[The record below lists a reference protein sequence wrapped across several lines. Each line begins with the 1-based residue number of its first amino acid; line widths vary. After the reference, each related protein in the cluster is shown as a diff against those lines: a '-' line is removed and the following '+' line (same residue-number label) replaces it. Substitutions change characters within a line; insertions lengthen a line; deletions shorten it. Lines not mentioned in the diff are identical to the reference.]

1 MLVWAHPSHLCRVC
15 QTCPALCTGPDMDPG
30 PQRAGACSGGR
41 CLSRADTC
49 VWLRRPVS
57 SPGVDLLVREGGD
70 SGAVFV
76 AWSAGVQVALPACL
90 MPHKPVCLTAGT
102 ADPAALPLSPLWVGW
117 RPGRPSPYPLMTF
130 TPAPPTS
137 TLPHVSAPRSQATQP
152 GFLLPSS
159 GQSKG
164 FTTAWTQRV
173 RARPDLQPETQ
184 GGPVG
189 QQQGEPS
196 RGMPQRS

>member
-15 QTCPALCTGPDMDPG
+15 QTCPALCTGPDTDPG

-117 RPGRPSPYPLMTF
+117 RPRAALSIPPDDLYTSPPLF
-130 TPAPPTS
+130 HLAPCQCSSEPGHPAWLPP
-137 TLPHVSAPRSQATQP
+137 PVIWA
-152 GFLLPSS
+152 
-159 GQSKG
+159 
-164 FTTAWTQRV
+164 
-173 RARPDLQPETQ
+173 EQ
-184 GGPVG
+184 GIHHSLDAAG
-189 QQQGEPS
+189 
-196 RGMPQRS
+196 